1 VLQRSVLYLKA
12 VADHGSFTR
21 GAAAVHVSQ
30 PALSRQIQELEQRM
44 GVLLLDRSG
53 RSIRATD
60 VGKIYLH
67 HVQRALDELG
77 AGERAI
83 RDVQDLS
90 SGELRLGFAPSFALY
105 LLGPLVCRYRALYP
119 GVTLTVTE
127 MAQEVMEQALSAD
140 ALDVALGFGEA
151 GTEDIEVTPLHTE
164 RMSLL
169 VAEDHPA
176 ARGSGEMDAADLSAV
191 PLVLLGPT
199 FATRAVVD
207 RYLHKNG
214 LRPQVAIEANS
225 IAAILDIVRLAGL
238 GTILPEAAV
247 REQPGLRAVQ
257 LRPEVEA
264 RRAAVLWRRDGYHS
278 AAARAFTAA
287 AAAYTSML
295 PRSTD

>member
-1 VLQRSVLYLKA
+1 VLQRSVIYLKA

-21 GAAAVHVSQ
+21 GAAALHVSQ
-30 PALSRQIQELEQRM
+30 PALSVGIQELEQRM

-53 RSIRATD
+53 RTIRATD

-90 SGELRLGFAPSFALY
+90 CGELRLGFAPSFALY

-127 MAQEVMEQALSAD
+127 MAQEAMEQALSAD
-140 ALDVALGFGEA
+140 ALDVALAFGEA
-151 GTEDIEVTPLHTE
+151 DTNDIEVMPLHTE
-164 RMSLL
+164 RMSLV
-169 VAEDHPA
+169 VATDHPA
-176 ARGSGEMDAADLSAV
+176 ARQNEMDAAALSTV
-191 PLVLLGPT
+191 PLVLLGPA
-199 FATRAVVD
+199 FATRAIVD
-207 RYLHKNG
+207 RYLNHHG
-214 LRPQVAIEANS
+214 VRPQVAVEANS

-247 REQPGLRAVQ
+247 REQPWLCAVQ

-264 RRAAVLWRRDGYHS
+264 RRAAVLWRRGGCHS

-287 AAAYTSML
+287 AEAYTSTL
-295 PRSTD
+295 PRTTD